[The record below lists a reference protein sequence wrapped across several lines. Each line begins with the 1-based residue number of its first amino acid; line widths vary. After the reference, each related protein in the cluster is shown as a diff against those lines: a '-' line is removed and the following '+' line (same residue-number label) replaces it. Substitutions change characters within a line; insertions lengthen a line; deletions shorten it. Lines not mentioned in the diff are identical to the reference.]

1 MLAWDDDSCL
11 GAPEFQIIH
20 GLGSGLPASLGGS
33 YAIQPASPTQ
43 CNIATSPENWFGVPD
58 PSSDSSRFLWFLVLA
73 NDNVSTEG
81 SWGTDGTGVLGY
93 VPFYQQGFPAC
104 ADDGGY
110 DFFCRFRA

>member
-81 SWGTDGTGVLGY
+81 SWGTDGTGAERTGPGLGGASTQCGSMTKSL
-93 VPFYQQGFPAC
+93 VNTCGQ
-104 ADDGGY
+104 
-110 DFFCRFRA
+110 